1 MNRVFLDI
9 LIVLVAAKLAAE
21 IAERGGVPAV
31 VGEIL
36 AGVVIGPSALALVR
50 GGEVLHTLGE
60 IGVILLLL
68 EVGMQMDLRELRNVG
83 RASLLVATAGVAV
96 PFALGYVVA
105 AALGL
110 DGDQALFTA
119 AALTATSVGITARV
133 FGDLRALATVEA
145 RTVLGAAVADD
156 VIGLVILTV
165 VVRLVTGDGRV
176 SVTSVGSV
184 IAVAAIFLVVTIF
197 LGVVLSPP
205 LFALIDRFSR
215 SRGTVVAFALAF
227 ALGIAQLASLAK
239 LAPIV
244 GAFVA
249 GLALGRTSSSER
261 IQREL
266 APVGHLFVPVFFLQ
280 IGIDTDVAQFV
291 KGDVLKLAGA
301 LCVVAVVGKVVA
313 GWAAVGSPGN
323 KLLIGLGMIPR
334 GEVGLIFA
342 GIGLREKILGQNSY
356 AAILLMVLATTLV
369 TPPILKAQLVRVR
382 RKQQDLV
389 GPIDPRPVGGWL
401 TALSGRIELVA
412 HPPEED
418 LLEVAF
424 SAALLMADAE
434 PGPRLVEFLTT
445 ATPPPS
451 WNRAATEAFHC
462 VVAAGGPRSWRF
474 LETTGVLELAL
485 PELASALRRRRL
497 DPGLVDPA
505 GVLRFPL
512 LETIRSMRD
521 PTVDPLMT
529 QEIARLEH
537 PERLALA
544 ALLLDVVS
552 DEPEPLRTATTA
564 LERLGTDDDD
574 ASAVSVLI
582 SQRSLLTAAAKRL
595 DGLDEESVLR
605 IGAHLAVR
613 EQARALYALS
623 VAQQD
628 LEPWERMRL
637 DELYRLV
644 LDGLEHPE
652 LTGPQAS
659 TRVDA
664 RRAEAIALV
673 AGRPLLADRIAIA
686 PRSYILNEDA
696 ASIAR
701 HAALLHPLPAK
712 GRFRVEVEPEREAGV
727 WRVEVAA
734 RDQIGLLATVT
745 GVMEAARLDV
755 IDAVIATWS
764 RLAPPAVNTP

>member
-1 MNRVFLDI
+1 M
-9 LIVLVAAKLAAE
+9 A
-21 IAERGGVPAV
+21 
-31 VGEIL
+31 
-36 AGVVIGPSALALVR
+36 
-50 GGEVLHTLGE
+50 
-60 IGVILLLL
+60 
-68 EVGMQMDLRELRNVG
+68 
-83 RASLLVATAGVAV
+83 
-96 PFALGYVVA
+96 
-105 AALGL
+105 
-110 DGDQALFTA
+110 FTA
-119 AALTATSVGITARV
+119 AV
-133 FGDLRALATVEA
+133 
-145 RTVLGAAVADD
+145 
-156 VIGLVILTV
+156 
-165 VVRLVTGDGRV
+165 
-176 SVTSVGSV
+176 
-184 IAVAAIFLVVTIF
+184 
-197 LGVVLSPP
+197 
-205 LFALIDRFSR
+205 
-215 SRGTVVAFALAF
+215 
-227 ALGIAQLASLAK
+227 
-239 LAPIV
+239 
-244 GAFVA
+244 
-249 GLALGRTSSSER
+249 
-261 IQREL
+261 
-266 APVGHLFVPVFFLQ
+266 
-280 IGIDTDVAQFV
+280 
-291 KGDVLKLAGA
+291 
-301 LCVVAVVGKVVA
+301 
-313 GWAAVGSPGN
+313 
-323 KLLIGLGMIPR
+323 
-334 GEVGLIFA
+334 
-342 GIGLREKILGQNSY
+342 
-356 AAILLMVLATTLV
+356 
-369 TPPILKAQLVRVR
+369 
-382 RKQQDLV
+382 
-389 GPIDPRPVGGWL
+389 
-401 TALSGRIELVA
+401 
-412 HPPEED
+412 
-418 LLEVAF
+418 
-424 SAALLMADAE
+424 LMAGAE

-451 WNRAATEAFHC
+451 WNRAATEAFHR

-505 GVLRFPL
+505 GVLRFPV
-512 LETIRSMRD
+512 LETIRTMHD
-521 PTVDPLMT
+521 PAVDPLAA

-628 LEPWERMRL
+628 FEPWERMRL

-755 IDAVIATWS
+755 IDAVIATWGD
-764 RLAPPAVNTP
+764 RAALQAFRVRTEAVGLAPDRDAIARLLQGALRSPLTAAPVHDAVVGFDDGASPWHTLAEVRATDRRGLLHALAVAFSAAGADVHAARVTTTDEMALDRFDLTTRDGHKLDEETKRAIVAALHDGVSVRARRGRMLPTRT